1 MFNLGFYSHDLPIGS
16 ATNDLVHQVRVSL
29 DCWKGMF
36 EVFIYSLNMNERQGR
51 GEAKVRQDLL
61 AIQNTHKILY
71 FEVEI
76 FS

>member
-1 MFNLGFYSHDLPIGS
+1 
-16 ATNDLVHQVRVSL
+16 
-29 DCWKGMF
+29 MF